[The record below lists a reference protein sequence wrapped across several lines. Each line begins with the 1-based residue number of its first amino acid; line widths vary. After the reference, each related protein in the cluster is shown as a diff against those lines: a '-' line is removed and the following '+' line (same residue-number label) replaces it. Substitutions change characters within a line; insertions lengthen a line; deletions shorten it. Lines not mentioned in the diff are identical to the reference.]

1 MKGVS
6 KDAIDLIKKC
16 LEKDPKDRIKIMK
29 ILEHKWFSKANKE
42 LGELRK
48 ATDKAGEAFK
58 VYATSLIKNK
68 DQDDSD

>member
-16 LEKDPKDRIKIMK
+16 LEKKPEDRMKIMK
-29 ILEHKWFSKANKE
+29 VLEHKWFVNANKE

-48 ATDKAGEAFK
+48 GSEKAGEAFK
-58 VYATSLIKNK
+58 AYTKGLHYKS
-68 DQDDSD
+68 DDDSD